1 MASIAEVR
9 AALEQASEILRES
22 YRSVRS
28 AQEGLDEAVAFLAES
43 SENHHESLLP
53 PEFVRAKE
61 RFPDQLE
68 LMVGTLE
75 RIQRLTVEL

>member
-1 MASIAEVR
+1 MASIGEVR
-9 AALEQASEILRES
+9 AALEQASEILREA

-28 AQEGLDEAVAFLAES
+28 AQEGLDEAVAILVES
-43 SENHHESLLP
+43 SENHPESLLP

>member
-1 MASIAEVR
+1 MASIGEVR
-9 AALEQASEILRES
+9 AALEQAGEILRES
-22 YRSVRS
+22 YRNVRT
-28 AQEGLDEAVAFLAES
+28 AQEDLDEAVTILAES

-68 LMVGTLE
+68 LMAGTLE

>member
-9 AALEQASEILRES
+9 AALEQASEILREA

-28 AQEGLDEAVAFLAES
+28 AQESLDEAVATLADS

>member
-22 YRSVRS
+22 YRNVRS
-28 AQEGLDEAVAFLAES
+28 AQDGLDEAVAILTES

>member
-9 AALEQASEILRES
+9 AVLEQASEILRES

-28 AQEGLDEAVAFLAES
+28 AQEDLDEAVVILAES

-53 PEFVRAKE
+53 PEFVRAKDK
-61 RFPDQLE
+61 FPDQLE

>member
-28 AQEGLDEAVAFLAES
+28 AQEGLDEAVAILSES